1 MDPLHHCPLTRNY
14 MSALRDGLHFS
25 FPLRVNDNTT
35 LYIDCQMIHNSNP
48 NVPILCVEYKILETN
63 IQKHVQVDM
72 VDREGGHQ
80 LILEW

>member
-1 MDPLHHCPLTRNY
+1 
-14 MSALRDGLHFS
+14 
-25 FPLRVNDNTT
+25 
-35 LYIDCQMIHNSNP
+35 MIYNSNP